1 MDRLLRGCHP
11 AVSFSYFALVI
22 ACTMFFM
29 HPLCLALSLL
39 GAGCCAAQLVGGR
52 GLRQRIV
59 WLLPMALLAALV
71 NPAFVHQ
78 GATILT
84 YFPSGNPLTLE
95 SILYGCASGVLLAAV
110 VLWFV
115 CVTDVITS
123 DKVVY
128 LFGRIIPALSLL
140 LSMHAYVGEL
150 ERTASFKDKIRKH
163 ADNVN
168 IGLLSYPV
176 LMAADILQHRATRV
190 PVGKD
195 QEQHLELT
203 RRFARRFNQLYQVEF
218 FPECQPYT
226 FGGNLVKIPGLDG
239 NGKMGKSEGNGI
251 FLSDT
256 DEAIRKKVMKAV
268 TDSGP
273 TAPDS
278 PMPEVIANL
287 FTLLKAVSTEDTVR
301 HFTNL
306 WNRCEIRY
314 GDLKK
319 QLAEDM
325 IKVVAPIRTRIQDI
339 IGDDAYLS
347 RVVKQGA
354 EKARESSS
362 RTLSDVRR
370 IKGIKP
376 F

>member
-22 ACTMFFM
+22 ACAMFFM

-52 GLRQRIV
+52 GLRQRIA

-140 LSMHAYVGEL
+140 LSMTLRFVPQFTRRLRTVAQAQRRLGRDAGRGSVRRRLREAMRVFSIVVTWSL
-150 ERTASFKDKIRKH
+150 ESGLIAADSMRGRGYGLPGRTAFALYRLDRRD
-163 ADNVN
+163 AAMLLWL
-168 IGLLSYPV
+168 GFCGLYLLGGALAGGLAFQYYPLLS
-176 LMAADILQHRATRV
+176 A
-190 PVGKD
+190 G
-195 QEQHLELT
+195 
-203 RRFARRFNQLYQVEF
+203 
-218 FPECQPYT
+218 
-226 FGGNLVKIPGLDG
+226 
-239 NGKMGKSEGNGI
+239 
-251 FLSDT
+251 
-256 DEAIRKKVMKAV
+256 AV
-268 TDSGP
+268 T
-273 TAPDS
+273 
-278 PMPEVIANL
+278 
-287 FTLLKAVSTEDTVR
+287 K
-301 HFTNL
+301 
-306 WNRCEIRY
+306 Y
-314 GDLKK
+314 YQKK
-319 QLAEDM
+319 NA
-325 IKVVAPIRTRIQDI
+325 I
-339 IGDDAYLS
+339 
-347 RVVKQGA
+347 
-354 EKARESSS
+354 
-362 RTLSDVRR
+362 
-370 IKGIKP
+370 
-376 F
+376 

>member
-22 ACTMFFM
+22 ACAMFFM

-52 GLRQRIV
+52 GLRQRIA

-140 LSMHAYVGEL
+140 LSMTL
-150 ERTASFKDKIRKH
+150 RF
-163 ADNVN
+163 
-168 IGLLSYPV
+168 
-176 LMAADILQHRATRV
+176 V
-190 PVGKD
+190 P
-195 QEQHLELT
+195 QFT
-203 RRFARRFNQLYQVEF
+203 RRLRTVAQAQRWLGRDAGRGSVRRLAAGGHAGVLHRGHMEPGERPDRRRQYAR
-218 FPECQPYT
+218 
-226 FGGNLVKIPGLDG
+226 PGLRP
-239 NGKMGKSEGNGI
+239 
-251 FLSDT
+251 
-256 DEAIRKKVMKAV
+256 A
-268 TDSGP
+268 
-273 TAPDS
+273 
-278 PMPEVIANL
+278 
-287 FTLLKAVSTEDTVR
+287 
-301 HFTNL
+301 
-306 WNRCEIRY
+306 
-314 GDLKK
+314 
-319 QLAEDM
+319 
-325 IKVVAPIRTRIQDI
+325 
-339 IGDDAYLS
+339 
-347 RVVKQGA
+347 GA
-354 EKARESSS
+354 HRL
-362 RTLSDVRR
+362 RPV
-370 IKGIKP
+370 P
-376 F
+376 P

>member
-1 MDRLLRGCHP
+1 MTVDRLLRGCHP

-22 ACTMFFM
+22 ACAMFFM

-140 LSMHAYVGEL
+140 LSMTLRFVPQFTRRLRTVAQAQRRLGRDTGRGSVRRRLREAMRVFSIVVTWSLESGLIAADSMRGRGYGLPGRTAFALYRLNHDGDGVFGTCIFEGLQIIVRCVGESVGHRSESNL
-150 ERTASFKDKIRKH
+150 ASITRLTCCRHGTKGSSMESH
-163 ADNVN
+163 
-168 IGLLSYPV
+168 LCSY
-176 LMAADILQHRATRV
+176 
-190 PVGKD
+190 
-195 QEQHLELT
+195 
-203 RRFARRFNQLYQVEF
+203 
-218 FPECQPYT
+218 
-226 FGGNLVKIPGLDG
+226 
-239 NGKMGKSEGNGI
+239 
-251 FLSDT
+251 
-256 DEAIRKKVMKAV
+256 
-268 TDSGP
+268 
-273 TAPDS
+273 
-278 PMPEVIANL
+278 
-287 FTLLKAVSTEDTVR
+287 
-301 HFTNL
+301 
-306 WNRCEIRY
+306 
-314 GDLKK
+314 
-319 QLAEDM
+319 DM
-325 IKVVAPIRTRIQDI
+325 ITVWAIFFNAIFTGHFDHCLV
-339 IGDDAYLS
+339 S
-347 RVVKQGA
+347 RY
-354 EKARESSS
+354 
-362 RTLSDVRR
+362 
-370 IKGIKP
+370 
-376 F
+376 

>member
-22 ACTMFFM
+22 ACAMFFM

-140 LSMHAYVGEL
+140 LSMILRFVPRFVRRLRAVAQAQRHLGRDTQTGAPARRVRSALRVFSIVVTWSL
-150 ERTASFKDKIRKH
+150 ESGLITADSMRCRGYGLPGRTSFSLYRFDRRDG
-163 ADNVN
+163 AVALWLAFCGLYLLGGGLAGGLRFQYYPMLLSGPVTPLTVSFFAVY
-168 IGLLSYPV
+168 GLLCFTPV
-176 LMAADILQHRATRV
+176 L
-190 PVGKD
+190 
-195 QEQHLELT
+195 
-203 RRFARRFNQLYQVEF
+203 
-218 FPECQPYT
+218 
-226 FGGNLVKIPGLDG
+226 LD
-239 NGKMGKSEGNGI
+239 
-251 FLSDT
+251 
-256 DEAIRKKVMKAV
+256 A
-268 TDSGP
+268 
-273 TAPDS
+273 
-278 PMPEVIANL
+278 
-287 FTLLKAVSTEDTVR
+287 
-301 HFTNL
+301 
-306 WNRCEIRY
+306 
-314 GDLKK
+314 
-319 QLAEDM
+319 
-325 IKVVAPIRTRIQDI
+325 
-339 IGDDAYLS
+339 LS
-347 RVVKQGA
+347 R
-354 EKARESSS
+354 R
-362 RTLSDVRR
+362 RYLVR
-370 IKGIKP
+370 KGGTP
-376 F
+376 HA